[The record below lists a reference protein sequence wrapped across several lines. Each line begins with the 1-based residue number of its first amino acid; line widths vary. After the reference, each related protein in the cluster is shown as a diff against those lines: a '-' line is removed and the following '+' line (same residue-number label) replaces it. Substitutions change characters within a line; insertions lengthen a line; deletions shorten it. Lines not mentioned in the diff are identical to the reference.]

1 MNEWAQSKNIIFV
14 SISDTLSKILS
25 QIMSYNLK
33 SNIQIVS
40 MNDVF
45 RTIMGPIIAGVITD
59 GKLDSVLR
67 IIE

>member
-1 MNEWAQSKNIIFV
+1 
-14 SISDTLSKILS
+14 
-25 QIMSYNLK
+25 MSYNLK
-33 SNIQIVS
+33 SNIQINVS

-45 RTIMGPIIAGVITD
+45 RTIMGPIVAGVITD

>member
-1 MNEWAQSKNIIFV
+1 MNWPDQK

-25 QIMSYNLK
+25 QIMSCNLK

-45 RTIMGPIIAGVITD
+45 RTIMGSIVAGVISD

>member
-1 MNEWAQSKNIIFV
+1 
-14 SISDTLSKILS
+14 
-25 QIMSYNLK
+25 MSYNLK

-45 RTIMGPIIAGVITD
+45 RTKMGPIIAGVITD

>member
-1 MNEWAQSKNIIFV
+1 MNGLHQK
-14 SISDTLSKILS
+14 SISEALSEILS
-25 QIMSYNLK
+25 QIMSCNLK

-40 MNDVF
+40 MNNVF

>member
-1 MNEWAQSKNIIFV
+1 MNRLDQKKIIFV

-45 RTIMGPIIAGVITD
+45 RTIMGAIIAGVITD